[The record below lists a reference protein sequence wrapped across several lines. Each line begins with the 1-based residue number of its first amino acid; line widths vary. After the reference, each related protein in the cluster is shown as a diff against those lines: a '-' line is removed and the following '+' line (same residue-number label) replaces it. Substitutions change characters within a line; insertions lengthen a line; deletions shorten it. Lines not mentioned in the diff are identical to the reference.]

1 MPVVPPDVT
10 LFHTAGFGVVGVAQ
24 LLKSSE
30 KLDVT
35 YPSPK
40 SVTVSPQV
48 ISISSSTQQIA
59 TGTTWE
65 FDIKDVN
72 NITTELKSIDTGLVT
87 EPTEDQLFDEVK
99 KIEEKENKQ
108 IDYSALTVTELR
120 KQVSERGLATNLKS
134 LKKSDLVDL
143 LK

>member
-1 MPVVPPDVT
+1 MQVLFPVVPPAVT
-10 LFHTAGFGVVGVAQ
+10 LFHTVGFGVVGVAQ

-59 TGTTWE
+59 TGTT
-65 FDIKDVN
+65 
-72 NITTELKSIDTGLVT
+72 
-87 EPTEDQLFDEVK
+87 
-99 KIEEKENKQ
+99 
-108 IDYSALTVTELR
+108 
-120 KQVSERGLATNLKS
+120 
-134 LKKSDLVDL
+134 
-143 LK
+143 